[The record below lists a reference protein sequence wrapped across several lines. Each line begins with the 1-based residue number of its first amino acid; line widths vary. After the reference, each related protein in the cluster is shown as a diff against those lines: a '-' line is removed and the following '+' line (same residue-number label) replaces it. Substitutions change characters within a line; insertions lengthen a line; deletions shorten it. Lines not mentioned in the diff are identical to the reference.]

1 MATFRK
7 FEEIDAW
14 RKARE
19 LVKAVYAITGKG
31 AFSRDFGLR
40 DQIRKASVSI
50 MSNIAEGYERDGVKE
65 FIQFLSIA
73 KGSAGEVKS
82 QLYAAVDQGYFIR
95 ADFEILATLAD
106 ETGGMIAGLM
116 AYLKQSGIKGKKY
129 S

>member
-31 AFSRDFGLR
+31 TFSKDFGLR
-40 DQIRKASVSI
+40 DQIPRASVST
-50 MSNIAEGYERDGVKE
+50 MSNVAEGYERDGVKE

-82 QLYAAVDQGYFIR
+82 QLYVAVDQGYFTR
-95 ADFEILATLAD
+95 AEFENLATLAD
-106 ETGGMIAGLM
+106 ETGNMIAGLM